1 MFPMYSYMDVIT
13 YPFPNPNVGPW
24 TPTRVEWKYSV
35 FIVVLYIYIYVNIND
50 PSETGQLCTTN
61 SLAVTGLLSEGGLI
75 DELMTMG
82 VKGAYEIIRRYMK
95 DWKFG
100 TQGSV
105 DEDLIIRGV
114 GTRIETECI
123 SR

>member
-1 MFPMYSYMDVIT
+1 MNTHEGWVKIFCVYCGTI
-13 YPFPNPNVGPW
+13 
-24 TPTRVEWKYSV
+24 
-35 FIVVLYIYIYVNIND
+35 YIYIYICVNIND

-114 GTRIETECI
+114 GTRIETEGI